1 LIARSLLAVAAAGL
15 LAACSAG
22 APTDADAGSTQDE
35 AGVLLIEPK
44 ALALRLD
51 AGDAIQLIDVR
62 TPEEFADGHIEGAIN
77 IPVDQF
83 DPTTLPDPQGA
94 ERILYCQSDRRS
106 GIAAEK
112 LAANGDTAV
121 HMKGGIRA
129 WEGNHLPVT
138 RD

>member
-1 LIARSLLAVAAAGL
+1 
-15 LAACSAG
+15 
-22 APTDADAGSTQDE
+22 
-35 AGVLLIEPK
+35 
-44 ALALRLD
+44 LD

-77 IPVDQF
+77 IPVDRF
-83 DPTTLPDPQGA
+83 DPATLPDPQGA